1 MIYILFCATSF
12 EETDLLKP
20 WRGASD
26 GVKTIPLPCSGRTD
40 ILYLT
45 KAFETG
51 ADGLALIM
59 CKKGECR
66 YIEGNLRARKRA
78 EAVESL
84 LEETGLGRN
93 RVKVIQMDDGGI
105 NQVVQQLAT
114 FRKNIL
120 EISDEM
126 AAPIP

>member
-1 MIYILFCATSF
+1 LIYILFCATSF